1 MPTLSGSL
9 NITGS
14 LIVNTITASFISGSI
29 TNAITASYALNA
41 TTASYAV
48 SSPSASYAANA
59 TSASNALTAS
69 YVNPLNQDVSITG
82 SLIVSQNLTVI
93 GTSSFTYT
101 TSSIVQVGSNTIQL
115 NTNNPSAR
123 FGGLTVIDSGSFGTS
138 STGSLFWDSSNNKWI
153 YSNPSGSSYDGGM
166 LISGPRNTSGLG
178 NETGMVEN
186 FVAVGQGTDHI
197 QAGTIYNSGSTTQI
211 TGSLLI
217 NSSGTGYD
225 LSVGSDKL
233 FVSASGNV
241 GIGTTTPL
249 DKLSVAGDISMR
261 FGQDVLRAR
270 GFAYSKLLETGY
282 DGVVNQDYLKIYT
295 AGEGAN
301 NANPKITIQRDG
313 NVGIGT
319 TNPIWKFAVS
329 KAGDIGLEIDPD
341 SGTPGK
347 VGMYAYN
354 RSTTTHVPLQ
364 FEASQYIFYTGNV
377 GIGTT
382 TPSAKLDMNGSINIA
397 SGLGNTS
404 TRPAI
409 LAGSSISGEIRA
421 YSTDFGNVG
430 DDGFVRISAGA
441 GTNSSTKSYIDI
453 TGFSTIPDM
462 NKNIVLG
469 TSGVERMRI
478 DANGNVG
485 IGTTTPNAKL
495 DVNGN
500 TIITGSLNNGSL
512 NISSG
517 LYSHAE
523 GLNTISSGNYSH
535 AEGNNTTSSNLYS
548 HAEGQNTLSSGVSSH
563 AEGYNT
569 TASGGGSH
577 SEGQNTISIGEGS
590 HAEGAYTTSSGV
602 FSHSE
607 GNRTISSG
615 SYSHAEGYNTT
626 ASGTSSHT
634 EGHNTIAR
642 GVASHAEGYNA
653 TSSGD
658 WSHAE
663 GNNTVSSGSYQHV
676 QGQFNISSSIESAF
690 IVGNG
695 TSASTRSNL
704 IFAAGTTVQ
713 ITGSLAATTVNINS
727 VTTGTTTKNLG
738 IDSTGKVIQVGNCV
752 QEVFMY
758 NFLSNTDNLDFYN
771 DGLVKFGWDA
781 PGDDLEF
788 YMLTEPAG
796 ASDIRCLSTLN
807 YGTQQNTSVTTP
819 NILYDIYGA
828 GVPAGNQLNAIIT
841 AETDSTY
848 PMYQVDL
855 YNASS
860 RVTVKITK
868 TKII

>member
-153 YSNPSGSSYDGGM
+153 YSNPSGSTYDGGM

-233 FVSASGNV
+233 FVSASGDV
-241 GIGTTTPL
+241 GIGTATPL

-319 TNPIWKFAVS
+319 S
-329 KAGDIGLEIDPD
+329 
-341 SGTPGK
+341 
-347 VGMYAYN
+347 
-354 RSTTTHVPLQ
+354 
-364 FEASQYIFYTGNV
+364 
-377 GIGTT
+377 
-382 TPSAKLDMNGSINIA
+382 TPS
-397 SGLGNTS
+397 
-404 TRPAI
+404 
-409 LAGSSISGEIRA
+409 
-421 YSTDFGNVG
+421 
-430 DDGFVRISAGA
+430 
-441 GTNSSTKSYIDI
+441 
-453 TGFSTIPDM
+453 
-462 NKNIVLG
+462 
-469 TSGVERMRI
+469 
-478 DANGNVG
+478 
-485 IGTTTPNAKL
+485 AKL

-500 TIITGSLNNGSL
+500 TIITGSLSNG
-512 NISSG
+512 NTNTSSG

-642 GVASHAEGYNA
+642 GVASHAEGYNT

-663 GNNTVSSGSYQHV
+663 GYFTVASGSYQHV

-752 QEVFMY
+752 QETFMY
-758 NFLSNTDNLDFYN
+758 YFPNITDNLDFYN

-781 PGDDLEF
+781 PGNDLEF

-796 ASDIRCLSTLN
+796 ASDIRCLSTFN
-807 YGTQQNTSVTTP
+807 YGTQQNTFVTTP
-819 NILYDIYGA
+819 NVLYDIYDA
-828 GVPAGNQLNAIIT
+828 GVSAGSQLNAIIT

-860 RVTVKITK
+860 NVTVKITK
-868 TKII
+868 TKRI